1 MRNLVNERRFIV
13 IRRKVMKIWDSKLAI
28 FTRKENIGKFDF
40 LYFYEFATVSYETSH
55 IYRMRHNNR
64 ALRLI
69 FYFNEKLKDVG

>member
-1 MRNLVNERRFIV
+1 MPNLVNERRFIV

-55 IYRMRHNNR
+55 IYRIWHNKSSVE
-64 ALRLI
+64 AYIL
-69 FYFNEKLKDVG
+69 FE